1 MKNTREVI
9 GNIFEVLFGLSDL
22 PVLSI
27 PLDVHVNRLVSKAS
41 ISQGC
46 RDLQKIARVTT
57 EHR

>member
-9 GNIFEVLFGLSDL
+9 GNIFELLFGLNDF

-27 PLDVHVNRLVSKAS
+27 PLDLHVNRLVSKAS

>member
-9 GNIFEVLFGLSDL
+9 GNIFEVLFGLSDF

-27 PLDVHVNRLVSKAS
+27 PLDLHVNRLASKAS

-46 RDLQKIARVTT
+46 RGLQKIARLTT
-57 EHR
+57 ENR